1 MSTPLPN
8 PRASWQASAA
18 ITSSVVLLSPID
30 RLAGLSPR
38 VQRLVI
44 RAQQWLDRGEVAFAD
59 RSLAEAAASAPDHP
73 EIQRLRAV
81 TLHLA
86 RRYDEAIVLLRR
98 SLATRPEDPA
108 TWNNLGSALGETGDL
123 EAALDAFRRSSE
135 AAPELAVSWF
145 NLGKAS
151 DALLKSAESEVA
163 YSRALMIDPEH
174 LPARVLR
181 ANVLKTLGR
190 LDEAAAEFRKAIA
203 QVPDSAEAWAGLV
216 GMKAVPIG
224 DDELAAL
231 ERLHRR
237 PDLRDHDRALIG
249 FAYALALEAR
259 GRLAEAYEATAA
271 ANAAR
276 RKHVN
281 WNADDAR
288 KVFESIGAAFAKPHA
303 SAEGDL
309 GREVVFLVSL
319 PRSGSTLAEQILAA
333 HRDVQGAGELAILP
347 EILREESRRRGVD
360 FPAWIGEATAE
371 DWTRLGRT
379 YLDRTAHW
387 RREHRVSTDQNLQNW
402 QVVGAIRA
410 MLPGAR
416 LIECRRDPIETLWS
430 AWKHQFANDLPF
442 TYDLDEL
449 AAYSR
454 DYDRLM
460 RTWHARYPG
469 AIARHDYEALIAEPE
484 ARIRALLDAAG
495 LDFDPSCLDFHEAE
509 RDVRT
514 ASAAQVRAPLA
525 RDTAR
530 ADRYGSL
537 FDPLREALA
546 RAAG

>member
-1 MSTPLPN
+1 MSTPFPN
-8 PRASWQASAA
+8 SRTSWQASAA
-18 ITSSVVLLSPID
+18 IASSVVLLSPVD
-30 RLAGLSPR
+30 RLEGLSPR

-44 RAQQWLDRGEVAFAD
+44 RAQQWLDRGEVEFAD
-59 RSLAEAAASAPDHP
+59 RSLAQASASAPDHP
-73 EIQRLRAV
+73 EILRLRAI

-86 RRYDEAIVLLRR
+86 RRFDEAIALLRR
-98 SLATRPEDPA
+98 SLAARPEDAA
-108 TWNNLGSALGETGDL
+108 TWNNLGSALGESGDL
-123 EAALDAFRRSSE
+123 EGALDAFRRSSE

-151 DALLKSAESEVA
+151 DALLRSAESEIA
-163 YSRALMIDPEH
+163 YSRALIIDPAH
-174 LPARVLR
+174 LPARVLH

-190 LDEAAAEFRKAIA
+190 LDEAAAEFRTAIA
-203 QVPDSAEAWAGLV
+203 QAPDSAEAWAGLV
-216 GMKAVPIG
+216 GMKSAAIG

-249 FAYALALEAR
+249 FAYALALEAH
-259 GRLAEAYEATAA
+259 GRLDEAFEATAG

-276 RKHVN
+276 RKQVN
-281 WNADDAR
+281 WNAGDAR
-288 KVFESIGAAFAKPHA
+288 AVFASIGAAFAKPHA

-309 GREVVFLVSL
+309 GREIVFLVSL

-333 HRDVQGAGELAILP
+333 HRDVQGAGELSVLP

-360 FPAWIGEATAE
+360 FPAWIGDATSE
-371 DWTRLGRT
+371 DWTRLGRS

-387 RREHRVSTDQNLQNW
+387 RREHRVSTDKNLQNW
-402 QVVGAIRA
+402 QLVGAIRA

-416 LIECRRDPIETLWS
+416 LIECRRDPVETLWS

-449 AAYSR
+449 AAYLS
-454 DYDRLM
+454 DFDRLM
-460 RTWHARYPG
+460 RVWHERYPG
-469 AIARHDYEALIAEPE
+469 AIARHEYEALIAEPE

-495 LDFDPSCLDFHEAE
+495 LDFDPACLAFHETE

-530 ADRYGSL
+530 AERYGSL

-546 RAAG
+546 RASS